1 MKSLKAFFVAIL
13 FCSALSTAML
23 LTARSPLAATACGSL
38 TGVPLLDGAVTSA
51 TDVTAPFTTTANSNA
66 ATADTITVSAPF
78 PFCKVTA
85 TLRPT
90 ADSSIQ
96 AELWMPDAAHWNG
109 KFLGVGNGALTGAIW
124 HTSMVRPLQGGYAV
138 ANSDLGHPI
147 STANWAL
154 GHPEKVI
161 DYAYR
166 GDHVT
171 AQASKTMVD
180 AFYGQFPRLSYFHGC
195 SNGGH
200 QALMEA
206 QRYPDDYDAII
217 AGAPWNQWTHQ
228 NVEFISRAIALE
240 SLNPAKRSVITSAV
254 VAQCGGHDGGVLADG
269 YLNDPQRCHFDP
281 NALLCSGADAPTCLT
296 ATEVAAVKIIY
307 DGPSDPATGLR
318 LFPGFERGSEFGW
331 VGFGAFINN
340 LWQNMIVENPNFD
353 FHTFNYTSDVA
364 FFDAKLAGLIN
375 SNAPDLDA
383 FRARGGKLL
392 MWHGWT
398 DTTLEPRNSL
408 NYYNSV
414 VAVTGGGLRLSAL
427 SDEDSEEGHHK
438 GDHGHESG
446 HGSPRE
452 QLEDTQEFFRLFLA
466 PGVNHCG
473 GGSGPNSSF
482 AYTLANDVGVV
493 DADHDILAA
502 LDRWV
507 EHGVAPGRFIA
518 SHFTAGVAD
527 KTRPICAYPQ
537 LARYRGT
544 GDPNQPGA
552 WVCTDGL
559 ERFESDYAEELRN
572 IRSDVKTGDL
582 DNLPNGGFVK
592 SGRR

>member
-1 MKSLKAFFVAIL
+1 MKQLRVSAIPLL
-13 FCSALSTAML
+13 FCSTLSAAML
-23 LTARSPLAATACGSL
+23 LTANRPIAATACSSL
-38 TGVPLLDGAVTSA
+38 TGVPLLDGTVTSA
-51 TDVTAPFTTTANSNA
+51 TDITAPFTTTANSNGA
-66 ATADTITVSAPF
+66 GAPTITVSVPF
-78 PFCKVTA
+78 PFCKVT
-85 TLRPT
+85 TKLTPT

-96 AELWMPDAAHWNG
+96 TELWMPDAAHWNG

-124 HTSMVRPLQGGYAV
+124 HTSMVRPLQTGYAV

-154 GHPEKVI
+154 GHPEKVL
-161 DYAYR
+161 DYANR

-171 AQASKTMVD
+171 AQASKAIVR
-180 AFYGQFPRLSYFHGC
+180 AFYGHRPQLSYFHGC

-254 VAQCGGHDGGVLADG
+254 VAQCGGRDGGLLADG
-269 YLNDPQRCHFDP
+269 YLNEPQRCNFNP
-281 NALLCSGADAPTCLT
+281 QSLLCPGADAPTCLT
-296 ATEVAAVKIIY
+296 ATEVQAEEKIY
-307 DGPSDPATGLR
+307 TGPSDPATGLR

-340 LWQNMIVENPNFD
+340 LWQNMIVENPSFD

-364 FFDAKLAGLIN
+364 FFDAKLAGMIN
-375 SNAPDLDA
+375 STDPDLGA
-383 FRARGGKLL
+383 FKARGGKLL

-398 DTTLEPRNSL
+398 DTTLEPRSSL

-414 VAVTGGGLRLSAL
+414 VAVTGGGLRLSSL
-427 SDEDSEEGHHK
+427 LGEDSDRDDDNGHR
-438 GDHGHESG
+438 GHESG
-446 HGSPRE
+446 HDSPRE
-452 QLEDTQEFFRLFLA
+452 NLEDTQDFFRLFLA

-482 AYTLANDVGVV
+482 AYTLANTVDVL

-507 EHGVAPGRFIA
+507 EHGVAPSQLIA

-527 KTRPICAYPQ
+527 KTRPICAYPKI
-537 LARYRGT
+537 ARYKGK

-559 ERFESDYAEELRN
+559 ERFESDYADELRN

-582 DNLPNGGFVK
+582 DNLPNGGFVT
-592 SGRR
+592 SRRR